1 MNLIVSL
8 FTGVLFGAGL
18 AISGMVDPARVLGF
32 LDVTGGWDPTL
43 AFVMGGA
50 LLVTVP
56 GFYFLLKRER
66 PLLCSGFELP
76 VKQHIDSRLV
86 TGALM
91 FGAGWGL
98 AGLCPGPALVNL
110 TSGILP
116 IYLFVLAMIVGMLVF
131 RFAPVNNS

>member
-8 FTGVLFGAGL
+8 LTGVLFGAGL
-18 AISGMVDPARVLGF
+18 AISSMVDPARVLGF
-32 LDVTGGWDPTL
+32 LDVTGEWDPTL

-56 GFYFLLKRER
+56 GFYFLLKRGR

-86 TGALM
+86 TGALL
-91 FGAGWGL
+91 FGVGWGL

-110 TSGILP
+110 ISGILP
-116 IYLFVLAMIVGMLVF
+116 IYWFIAAMITGMIVF
-131 RFAPVNNS
+131 RWLPVNK